1 MKITRKIA
9 VLLFFTVFVLQAT
22 ACGADNKMKDGY
34 YTAEM
39 GTYSHGWKEYVC
51 IMVKDNQI
59 ISAEYNAKN
68 ESGFIKAWDNE
79 YMKNMNSVTGTYPN
93 DYTRRYVSQ
102 LIEDQSAGHI
112 DIISGATSSGGQF
125 RLLAEA
131 VILQAMEGNPEKVI
145 IESAEEES

>member
-1 MKITRKIA
+1 MKITKKIA
-9 VLLFFTVFVLQAT
+9 ALLFFTVIVLQVT

-79 YMKNMNSVTGTYPN
+79 YMKNMNSFAGTYPN

-102 LIEDQSAGHI
+102 LIEDQSAGDI
-112 DIISGATSSGGQF
+112 DTVSGATSSGGQF

-131 VILQAMEGNPEKVI
+131 VILQAIEGNPEKVI
-145 IESAEEES
+145 IQSEEEES

>member
-9 VLLFFTVFVLQAT
+9 ALLFFIVLVLQTT
-22 ACGADNKMKDGY
+22 ACGAGNKMKDGY

-39 GTYSHGWKEYVC
+39 STYSHGWKEYVC
-51 IMVKDNQI
+51 IMVKDNRI

-79 YMKNMNSVTGTYPN
+79 YMKNMNAVTGTYPN

-102 LIEDQSAGHI
+102 LIEDQSAGDI
-112 DIISGATSSGGQF
+112 DIVSGATSSGSQF
-125 RLLAEA
+125 PLLAEA
-131 VILQAMEGNPEKVI
+131 VISQAMEGNPEKVI
-145 IESAEEES
+145 IQSAEEG

>member
-1 MKITRKIA
+1 MKITRKIVA
-9 VLLFFTVFVLQAT
+9 LLFFTMFVLQTT
-22 ACGADNKMKDGY
+22 ACGADNKMQDGY

-39 GTYSHGWKEYVC
+39 GDYSHGWKEYVC
-51 IMVKDNQI
+51 IMVKDNRI

-79 YMKNMNSVTGTYPN
+79 YMKNMNSFVGTYPN

-102 LIEDQSAGHI
+102 LIEDQSAGDI
-112 DIISGATSSGGQF
+112 DTISGATSSGGQF

-131 VILQAMEGNPEKVI
+131 VILQAIEGNPEKVVVK
-145 IESAEEES
+145 SAEEES